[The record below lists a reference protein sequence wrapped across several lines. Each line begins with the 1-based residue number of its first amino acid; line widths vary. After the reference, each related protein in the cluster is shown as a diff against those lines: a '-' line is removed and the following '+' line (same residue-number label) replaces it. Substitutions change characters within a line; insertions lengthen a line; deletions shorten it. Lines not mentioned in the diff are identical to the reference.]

1 MLLAQRLHLA
11 RVCGEADDGEGR
23 QRKPE
28 WGDDAAGALG
38 EFARGM
44 DTGLPVSPQRQKKV
58 TGCVEWNATQH
69 VSGM

>member
-1 MLLAQRLHLA
+1 
-11 RVCGEADDGEGR
+11 
-23 QRKPE
+23 
-28 WGDDAAGALG
+28 
-38 EFARGM
+38 M